1 MYFLLEDNKDLI
13 NEPQHYCTGK
23 FECIDVMQEV
33 FGVEAVQNFCLCNV
47 FKYVYRYKRKNGK
60 QDLKKAQFYINK
72 FFELEGE
79 EESIHEI

>member
-72 FFELEGE
+72 FFELDIERGNND
-79 EESIHEI
+79 